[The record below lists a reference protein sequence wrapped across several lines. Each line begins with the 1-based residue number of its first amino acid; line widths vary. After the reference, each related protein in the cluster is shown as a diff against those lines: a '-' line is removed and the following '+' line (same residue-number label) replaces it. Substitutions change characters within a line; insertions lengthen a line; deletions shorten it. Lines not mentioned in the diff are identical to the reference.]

1 MSTASNPPMPNPR
14 QAAGFLVTVSL
25 PSTLIASRF
34 RRGDVFVLPENP
46 NEHLTIETIAPH
58 PELGSRLII
67 TANDKTVPFT
77 LHVEEPVQPVRMP
90 RTIQVTCQLCDTAT
104 TTDLDL
110 VAHGEPKTW
119 VCSRH

>member
-1 MSTASNPPMPNPR
+1 MPNPR
-14 QAAGFLVTVSL
+14 QANGFLVTVSL

-34 RRGDVFVLPENP
+34 RQGDVFALPENP

-58 PELGSRLII
+58 PDLDSRLII
-67 TANDKTVPFT
+67 TLNDKTVPFT

-90 RTIQVTCQLCDTAT
+90 RTIQVTCQLCDTGTAT
-104 TTDLDL
+104 ELDL

-119 VCSRH
+119 LCNRH